1 MKNCNFE
8 RPGSQRT
15 EDEILNLQNNDS
27 NNLDNPALATLG
39 IDTPAMDPLSEDE
52 LGFLYTAAKRKKVPP
67 YIRTRV
73 AYLVT
78 HLLT

>member
-8 RPGSQRT
+8 RPGCQRT

-27 NNLDNPALATLG
+27 NNLDNSALATHD

-52 LGFLYTAAKRKKVPP
+52 LGFLYTAAKRKKVPGVLIKRYP
-67 YIRTRV
+67 PLYPD
-73 AYLVT
+73 
-78 HLLT
+78 